1 MKLTDQ
7 TKVSIVAGV
16 CLFGLVAVL
25 KNVVHIPG
33 EILSRDVLLYI
44 IIYSAFGIAYPAKSE
59 EATRSRLDNPLY
71 WGLLIV
77 LITLAIIGVYAI

>member
-1 MKLTDQ
+1 MKLTNQ

-16 CLFGLVAVL
+16 CLFSLVAVL
-25 KNVVHIPG
+25 KNVVHVPG
-33 EILSRDVLLYI
+33 EILSRDVLMYI